1 MTYNVNGMQL
11 KTKRDKIFT
20 YVKDKIV
27 SGMCFFQECHSTP
40 ESASEWE
47 KNWNGQIYFSH
58 GQSNSTGCAIAFS
71 ENLDIKI
78 NANKI
83 SKDDKGRILILEA
96 TYDAKNLLLINLY
109 NANTEKEQLEV
120 LSTLC
125 TLLKNH
131 NQNGNFHTILSGD
144 FNVIFDT
151 ILDASGGNPSLKKRS
166 LAKIISITE
175 NLDTCDAFR
184 ICHPNLKRF
193 TFRRK
198 NPSLQR
204 RLDYIFLSNNF
215 QEYISKIEII
225 PSYLSDHSPVIMK
238 LDFDGTIE
246 RGKYGWKF
254 NSSLLNDELFTT
266 GCRNHIID
274 IKNSFD
280 ENSNPHVKW
289 EFLKYECRKFAVGFS
304 KRRKRTELEKQKF
317 HEDIITKYETTNDKP
332 PEDVYNESKIFH
344 ENLIQ
349 NRTNGAI
356 LRSRCNWYEDGEKS
370 SKFFLNLEKRKAIN
384 STVKKIIDKDSGKQ
398 LSESN
403 EILAELHNFYSKLF
417 TKKCTVSKFQ
427 CAKFLENINLPLISD
442 EHKSNCEKNITL
454 EEVTENLF
462 KMNGGK
468 SPGNDGLSVEFYKF
482 FWEDLKNIL
491 FDSYL
496 YSISVGFLSPSQKQ
510 AIIKLLEKRDK
521 DKRYICNWRP
531 ISLLNVDTK
540 IFSKTAASRLIPVLP
555 TIINADQTAYVQGRF
570 IGESIR
576 QISDILNYCKD
587 ENIEAFLLTA
597 DLEKAF
603 DSIDHTFLLCC
614 LEKFGFGL
622 NFLKLV
628 KLFINGSESCVI
640 NSGTTTKYF
649 PLNRGARQGDP
660 IAAYLFI
667 IVLEVFFHLVRT
679 NPKIRKIKVFDDF
692 YLLTAYADDTTFFV
706 QDIASIT
713 EIMKVFE
720 TFSKFSGLRLNVSK
734 CEICGIGVL
743 NNVPVALCGFKNVL
757 LSEDSIRVLGVHFS
771 YNEAIHTERNFLN
784 IIKDVESTLKAWKW
798 RPLSLQGK
806 IIVFKT
812 LVFSK
817 TIYVSYLTNV
827 PPDVLSTLAEIQK
840 NFIWDGKKAK
850 IKHSTLTNDYSK
862 GGLKDIDI
870 TAKFEAL
877 HLTWISRFYSEN
889 KHPWTKILKAILI
902 KNFSLDT
909 IFFPNLDVEEH
920 KLVQIPS
927 FYRNIIKSWINIS
940 KHNPKTISLVLSES
954 LWFNSQIK
962 IENKSLSPSFL
973 SLKKQICLKDLFTAD
988 GSFIPWEDFST
999 LHEIPLHLYFRWIQI
1014 RNSIPTQWLRIVR
1027 EGRHSNLNFP
1037 HPHLNIN
1044 ERIACTKK
1052 LTSTTFYSLLHEK
1065 FSKVPTSISF
1075 HETKL
1080 NIVLDSKKWENI
1092 FLAPRFACT
1101 DSNTRIFQFK
1111 ILHNILFLNDRLYNL
1126 NLSDTKLCSFC
1137 NLENETPVHLFGECN
1152 LTLLLWKSLQ
1162 NKLKD
1167 FLLLDNISP
1176 QSAILGFTEL
1186 EHDRNT
1192 VNHLLL
1198 IFKRFIYKN
1207 RNKSISQNLFFKTIK
1222 STIDLEI
1229 QSCRSSA
1236 RLQKINKKWEKIIH
1250 LF

>member
-1 MTYNVNGMQL
+1 
-11 KTKRDKIFT
+11 
-20 YVKDKIV
+20 
-27 SGMCFFQECHSTP
+27 
-40 ESASEWE
+40 
-47 KNWNGQIYFSH
+47 
-58 GQSNSTGCAIAFS
+58 
-71 ENLDIKI
+71 
-78 NANKI
+78 
-83 SKDDKGRILILEA
+83 
-96 TYDAKNLLLINLY
+96 
-109 NANTEKEQLEV
+109 
-120 LSTLC
+120 
-125 TLLKNH
+125 
-131 NQNGNFHTILSGD
+131 
-144 FNVIFDT
+144 
-151 ILDASGGNPSLKKRS
+151 
-166 LAKIISITE
+166 
-175 NLDTCDAFR
+175 
-184 ICHPNLKRF
+184 
-193 TFRRK
+193 
-198 NPSLQR
+198 
-204 RLDYIFLSNNF
+204 
-215 QEYISKIEII
+215 
-225 PSYLSDHSPVIMK
+225 
-238 LDFDGTIE
+238 
-246 RGKYGWKF
+246 
-254 NSSLLNDELFTT
+254 
-266 GCRNHIID
+266 
-274 IKNSFD
+274 
-280 ENSNPHVKW
+280 
-289 EFLKYECRKFAVGFS
+289 
-304 KRRKRTELEKQKF
+304 
-317 HEDIITKYETTNDKP
+317 
-332 PEDVYNESKIFH
+332 
-344 ENLIQ
+344 
-349 NRTNGAI
+349 
-356 LRSRCNWYEDGEKS
+356 
-370 SKFFLNLEKRKAIN
+370 
-384 STVKKIIDKDSGKQ
+384 
-398 LSESN
+398 
-403 EILAELHNFYSKLF
+403 
-417 TKKCTVSKFQ
+417 
-427 CAKFLENINLPLISD
+427 
-442 EHKSNCEKNITL
+442 
-454 EEVTENLF
+454 
-462 KMNGGK
+462 
-468 SPGNDGLSVEFYKF
+468 
-482 FWEDLKNIL
+482 
-491 FDSYL
+491 
-496 YSISVGFLSPSQKQ
+496 
-510 AIIKLLEKRDK
+510 
-521 DKRYICNWRP
+521 
-531 ISLLNVDTK
+531 
-540 IFSKTAASRLIPVLP
+540 
-555 TIINADQTAYVQGRF
+555 
-570 IGESIR
+570 
-576 QISDILNYCKD
+576 
-587 ENIEAFLLTA
+587 
-597 DLEKAF
+597 
-603 DSIDHTFLLCC
+603 
-614 LEKFGFGL
+614 
-622 NFLKLV
+622 
-628 KLFINGSESCVI
+628 
-640 NSGTTTKYF
+640 
-649 PLNRGARQGDP
+649 
-660 IAAYLFI
+660 
-667 IVLEVFFHLVRT
+667 
-679 NPKIRKIKVFDDF
+679 
-692 YLLTAYADDTTFFV
+692 
-706 QDIASIT
+706 
-713 EIMKVFE
+713 MKVFE

-877 HLTWISRFYSEN
+877 HLSWLSRFYSEN

-920 KLVQIPS
+920 KLDQLPS

-988 GSFIPWEDFST
+988 GSFIHWEDFST

-1014 RNSIPTQWLRIVR
+1014 RNSIPTQWLTIVR
-1027 EGRHSNLNFP
+1027 KGRHSNLNFP

-1052 LTSTTFYSLLHEK
+1052 LTSATFYSLLHEK

-1137 NLENETPVHLFGECN
+1137 NSENETPVHLFGECN

-1207 RNKSISQNLFFKTIK
+1207 RNKSISQNL
-1222 STIDLEI
+1222 
-1229 QSCRSSA
+1229 
-1236 RLQKINKKWEKIIH
+1236 
-1250 LF
+1250 